1 MADIDPRTPILVG
14 VGQIVQH
21 WDGTD
26 AANAPSPLG
35 LQVAAAHRALADS
48 EAAGALAALVDRVV
62 VVRSNLDSIPGTRHP
77 FGRCENPPRTLAA
90 ELDMGAA
97 RCMYSVVGGDQP
109 QALVNEAARSEE
121 HTSELQSLMRI
132 SYAVF
137 CL

>member
-62 VVRSNLDSIPGTRHP
+62 VVRSNLGSIPGTRHH
-77 FGRCENPPRTLAA
+77 FGRCENPPRTPAA
-90 ELDMGAA
+90 ELDIGAA
-97 RCMYSVVGGDQP
+97 RCRYSVGSGERREGKEGVGTYSFRW
-109 QALVNEAARSEE
+109 LTK
-121 HTSELQSLMRI
+121 H
-132 SYAVF
+132 
-137 CL
+137 